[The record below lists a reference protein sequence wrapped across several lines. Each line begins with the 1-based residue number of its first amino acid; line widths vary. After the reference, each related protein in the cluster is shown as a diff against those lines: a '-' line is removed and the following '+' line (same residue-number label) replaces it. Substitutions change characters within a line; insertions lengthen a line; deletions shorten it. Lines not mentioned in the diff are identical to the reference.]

1 MPTVYVKLGGL
12 CWPKRGGPTGS
23 TQVGQE
29 GMEFL
34 EFGCARRWAYGGS
47 DAPSSALGCHGM
59 PWDAT
64 GGEKICPN
72 KYPINQISKMLLMSG
87 VRSFLHQLARVLEV
101 LQTSQ

>member
-1 MPTVYVKLGGL
+1 MIILAMNCFACQKPHLKKKILLFFGRACQLFTLNLEVSAG
-12 CWPKRGGPTGS
+12 PKGGPTGG

-59 PWDAT
+59 PQ
-64 GGEKICPN
+64 GG
-72 KYPINQISKMLLMSG
+72 
-87 VRSFLHQLARVLEV
+87 
-101 LQTSQ
+101 